1 MDSSS
6 LIPKI
11 LSKDARAIARAI
23 SLAESQSIKG
33 EEILSRLH
41 QHTGHAKIIG
51 ITGSPGA
58 GKSTLVDSLVKELR
72 KLKKSVAI
80 LAIDP
85 SSPFSGGAILGDRIR
100 MHQMSEDQ
108 EVYIRSLASRG
119 SLGGLSFAT
128 YDAVS
133 VLDAAHFDYIVIETV
148 GVGQAEVDIIKLC
161 DTCVVVLV
169 PGMGDSVQAFKAG
182 ILEIADLFVINKS
195 DREGADL
202 VERDLTILLSL
213 GEYESKWKPLIS
225 KTIAHEGKGIETL
238 VQNIFQHEEYTNA
251 TGERQKKNIQRIK
264 ERIKH
269 LVIQDALKKLTIS
282 KGEAFEEAALKC
294 IDKQLT
300 PLDAARKFAG

>member
-1 MDSSS
+1 MDS
-6 LIPKI
+6 IVEKI
-11 LSKDARAIARAI
+11 LAKDPRAIARAI
-23 SLAESQSIKG
+23 SYVESQSEKG
-33 EEILSRLH
+33 ESVLSQLH
-41 QHTGHAKIIG
+41 AHTGFAKIIG

-58 GKSTLVDSLVKELR
+58 GKSTLVDSLVLELR

-80 LAIDP
+80 IAIDP

-100 MHQMSEDQ
+100 MHQMAEDK

-119 SLGGLSFAT
+119 SLGGLSYAA

-202 VERDLTILLSL
+202 VERDLTVLLSL
-213 GEYESKWKPLIS
+213 GEYTNTWKPLIS
-225 KTIAHEGKGIETL
+225 KTIAHEGKGLDKL
-238 VQNIFQHEEYTNA
+238 VEHIFQHEAYIE
-251 TGERQKKNIQRIK
+251 GSGVREKKNTLRIR

-269 LVIQDALKKLTIS
+269 LILNTTLKNLEKD
-282 KGEAFEEAALKC
+282 KHEAFENLISACVRKE
-294 IDKQLT
+294 IT
-300 PLDAARKFAG
+300 PLEAMRKLV